1 MYRYNCIKYYD
12 LYILYLSFS
21 APSLLFLVDTHREMS
36 LWSPFWPSYATGEC
50 GPEAAQNMVT
60 PGGFRKWRFLEV
72 KAEGSEGAEGPNKE
86 ENSGRRRFWVFQGFH
101 RFPEGSGARL
111 SEVPPDSWG
120 YLCSVDPI
128 CGTPAFP
135 GVLSCWTHSCSTG
148 ALGLLGGG
156 SWLWLKGLAR
166 ISCKMSLGVMDS
178 NRMSG
183 CNWLLHFCESLSITV
198 STGIQVT
205 ACKPATSK
213 NHQVPMALGGEDIYT
228 REI

>member
-1 MYRYNCIKYYD
+1 MKV
-12 LYILYLSFS
+12 FG
-21 APSLLFLVDTHREMS
+21 RE
-36 LWSPFWPSYATGEC
+36 G
-50 GPEAAQNMVT
+50 
-60 PGGFRKWRFLEV
+60 WRFW
-72 KAEGSEGAEGPNKE
+72 
-86 ENSGRRRFWVFQGFH
+86 RRRTQQGREFWKEKV
-101 RFPEGSGARL
+101 L
-111 SEVPPDSWG
+111 SV
-120 YLCSVDPI
+120 
-128 CGTPAFP
+128 P
-135 GVLSCWTHSCSTG
+135 GVPQVSRRFRSKAVRSTAWYLRLFMFCRSDLWHPG
-148 ALGLLGGG
+148 VSRSAIMLDTFLFNGRPGPVGGG

-213 NHQVPMALGGEDIYT
+213 NHQIPMALGGEDIYT